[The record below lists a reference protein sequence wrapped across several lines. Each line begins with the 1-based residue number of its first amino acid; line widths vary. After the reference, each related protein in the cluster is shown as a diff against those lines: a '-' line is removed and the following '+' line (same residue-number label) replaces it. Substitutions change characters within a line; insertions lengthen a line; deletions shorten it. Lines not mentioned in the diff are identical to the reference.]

1 MCNVHSHPPATVHW
15 YKNHEMQLT
24 NDSATLRHLGHR
36 YTLVIDSLR
45 GEDFGNYTCR
55 ASNREGD
62 AARVLE
68 ISRKRIL
75 YIIFKKACVSHIL
88 RGIIFIAQ

>member
-68 ISRKRIL
+68 ISRERRL
-75 YIIFKKACVSHIL
+75 YIYKLFYMRVFPIF
-88 RGIIFIAQ
+88 